1 MARMLCHS
9 LVGGLLIVAGC
20 AHTPAIPNAA
30 MSGAPGPLQV
40 EFEREHRTERAW
52 VVCDP
57 DEDVDGIQE
66 ISIERTSCYGYCSMY
81 TMTVR
86 RDGSVEYRGVANV
99 PYAGSRNG
107 KIPTAQFRYLARLAN
122 EIGFFDLKDS
132 YECAVTDN
140 PTVYTAVVRAGVR
153 KIIRHYAPDRTGPA
167 RLKAFEEAIDTVQ
180 GWTEWQLH
188 PTAEPRN

>member
-1 MARMLCHS
+1 MHCRR
-9 LVGGLLIVAGC
+9 LVSTFGGLLIVAGC
-20 AHTPAIPNAA
+20 AHTPAFPNAA
-30 MSGAPGPLQV
+30 MSGPPGRLQQ
-40 EFEREHRTERAW
+40 EFEREHGAERSW

-57 DEDVDGIQE
+57 DDDLDGVQE

-81 TMTVR
+81 AMTLR
-86 RDGSVEYRGVANV
+86 NDGSVEYRGVANV
-99 PYAGSRNG
+99 PSIGSRKG
-107 KIPTAQFRYLARLAN
+107 KIPAAQFRYLARLAN

-167 RLKAFEEAIDTVQ
+167 RLKAFEQAIDGVQ
-180 GWTEWQLH
+180 GWVEWQ
-188 PTAEPRN
+188 R